1 MKLTQEKEKRGS
13 RSERR
18 KILSYMPS
26 DYHCLLVNVTLLLLV
41 QHMEYGVGLF
51 LSLEKNHDPH
61 GILAL
66 IASVSSQ
73 M

>member
-41 QHMEYGVGLF
+41 QHMEYRGWVI
-51 LSLEKNHDPH
+51 LESRKEP
-61 GILAL
+61 
-66 IASVSSQ
+66 
-73 M
+73 